1 MKKLFFI
8 MAAAIMMV
16 GCKSVEYVPVIE
28 HRTDTVYQSK
38 VVHDSIY
45 QHDSTYIKEKGDS
58 VYIERWHTKYVL
70 KEKTDTLYES
80 RVDSIPVPYEV
91 IKDVEVE
98 KSLSWWQSMR
108 IYIGGIVCW
117 LLLILAIY
125 GILKWRKWL

>member
-28 HRTDTVYQSK
+28 HRTDTVYKSK

-91 IKDVEVE
+91 VKEVEVE
-98 KSLSWWQSMR
+98 KPLSWWQSMR
-108 IYIGGIVCW
+108 MHIGGIVCW

>member
-1 MKKLFFI
+1 MKNLFFI

-91 IKDVEVE
+91 VKEVEVE

-108 IYIGGIVCW
+108 MHIGGIVCW

>member
-1 MKKLFFI
+1 
-8 MAAAIMMV
+8 MAAALALT
-16 GCKSVEYVPVIE
+16 GCKTTEYVPVIE
-28 HRTDTVYQSK
+28 HRTDTVYRSK

-91 IKDVEVE
+91 VKEVEVE
-98 KSLSWWQSMR
+98 KPLSWWQAMR
-108 IYIGGIVCW
+108 MHIGGIVVW

-125 GILKWRKWL
+125 GILKWRKVI

>member
-8 MAAAIMMV
+8 IAAAIMMV
-16 GCKSVEYVPVIE
+16 GCKSVEYVPVLE

-80 RVDSIPVPYEV
+80 RVDSIPIPYEV
-91 IKDVEVE
+91 VKEVEVE

-108 IYIGGIVCW
+108 MHIGGIVCW

>member
-1 MKKLFFI
+1 MKKLVLL
-8 MAAAIMMV
+8 AACAIMMT
-16 GCKSVEYVPVIE
+16 GCKTTEYMPVPE
-28 HRTDTVYQSK
+28 YHTDTIYQSK

-91 IKDVEVE
+91 VKEVEVE
-98 KSLSWWQSMR
+98 KSLSWWQSARMH
-108 IYIGGIVCW
+108 IGGIVCW

-125 GILKWRKWL
+125 GVMKWRKWL

>member
-1 MKKLFFI
+1 

-28 HRTDTVYQSK
+28 HRTDTVYKSK

-80 RVDSIPVPYEV
+80 RVDSIPIPYEV
-91 IKDVEVE
+91 VKEVEVE

-108 IYIGGIVCW
+108 MHIGGIVCW
-117 LLLILAIY
+117 LMLILAIY

>member
-1 MKKLFFI
+1 

-28 HRTDTVYQSK
+28 HRTDTIYQSK

-91 IKDVEVE
+91 VKEVEVE
-98 KSLSWWQSMR
+98 KSLSWWQSARMH
-108 IYIGGIVCW
+108 IGGIVCW

-125 GILKWRKWL
+125 GVMKWRKWL

>member
-1 MKKLFFI
+1 
-8 MAAAIMMV
+8 MMV

-28 HRTDTVYQSK
+28 HRTDTVYKNK
-38 VVHDSIY
+38 VVYDSIY

-91 IKDVEVE
+91 VKEVEVE
-98 KSLSWWQSMR
+98 KPLSWWQSMR
-108 IYIGGIVCW
+108 IHIGGIVCW

>member
-91 IKDVEVE
+91 VKEVEVE

-108 IYIGGIVCW
+108 MHIGGIVCW

>member
-1 MKKLFFI
+1 MKKLLFI

-16 GCKSVEYVPVIE
+16 SCKSVEYVPVIE

-58 VYIERWHTKYVL
+58 VYIERWHTKYVM

-91 IKDVEVE
+91 VKEVEVE

-108 IYIGGIVCW
+108 MHIGGIVCW
-117 LLLILAIY
+117 LLMILAIY

>member
-1 MKKLFFI
+1 
-8 MAAAIMMV
+8 MMV

-91 IKDVEVE
+91 VKEVEVE

-108 IYIGGIVCW
+108 MHIGGIVCW

>member
-1 MKKLFFI
+1 MKKLVLL
-8 MAAAIMMV
+8 AACAIMMT

-91 IKDVEVE
+91 VKEVEVE
-98 KSLSWWQSMR
+98 KSLSWWQSARMH
-108 IYIGGIVCW
+108 IGGIVCW

-125 GILKWRKWL
+125 GVMKWRKWL

>member
-1 MKKLFFI
+1 MKKLVLL
-8 MAAAIMMV
+8 AACAIMMT
-16 GCKSVEYVPVIE
+16 GCKTTEYVPVPE
-28 HRTDTVYQSK
+28 YHTDTIYQSK

-70 KEKTDTLYES
+70 KEKTDMLYES

-91 IKDVEVE
+91 VKEVEVE
-98 KSLSWWQSMR
+98 KSLSWWQSARMH
-108 IYIGGIVCW
+108 IGGIVCW

-125 GILKWRKWL
+125 GVMKWRKWL

>member
-1 MKKLFFI
+1 MKKLVLL
-8 MAAAIMMV
+8 AACAIMMT
-16 GCKSVEYVPVIE
+16 GCKTTEYVPVPE
-28 HRTDTVYQSK
+28 YHTDTIYQSK

-45 QHDSTYIKEKGDS
+45 QHDSTFIKEKGDS

-91 IKDVEVE
+91 VKEVEVE
-98 KSLSWWQSMR
+98 KSLSWWQSARMH
-108 IYIGGIVCW
+108 IGGIVCW

-125 GILKWRKWL
+125 GVMKWRKWL

>member
-8 MAAAIMMV
+8 IAAAIMMV
-16 GCKSVEYVPVIE
+16 GCKSVEYVPVLE

-58 VYIERWHTKYVL
+58 VYIEHWHTKYVL

-80 RVDSIPVPYEV
+80 RVDSIPIPYEV
-91 IKDVEVE
+91 VKEVEVE

-108 IYIGGIVCW
+108 MHIGGIVCW

>member
-28 HRTDTVYQSK
+28 HRTDTVYKSK

-91 IKDVEVE
+91 VKEVEVE

-108 IYIGGIVCW
+108 MHIGGIVCW
-117 LLLILAIY
+117 MLLILAIY

>member
-1 MKKLFFI
+1 

-91 IKDVEVE
+91 VKEVEVE
-98 KSLSWWQSMR
+98 KSLSWWQSARMH
-108 IYIGGIVCW
+108 IGGIVCW

-125 GILKWRKWL
+125 GVMKWRKWL

>member
-1 MKKLFFI
+1 

-91 IKDVEVE
+91 VKEVEVE

-108 IYIGGIVCW
+108 MHIGGIVCW

>member
-1 MKKLFFI
+1 MKKLVLL
-8 MAAAIMMV
+8 AACAIMMV
-16 GCKSVEYVPVIE
+16 GCKTTEYVPVPE
-28 HRTDTVYQSK
+28 YHTDTIYQSK

-45 QHDSTYIKEKGDS
+45 QHDSTFIKEKGDS

-70 KEKTDTLYES
+70 KELTDTVYES

-91 IKDVEVE
+91 VKEVEVE
-98 KSLSWWQSMR
+98 KPLSWWQSMR
-108 IYIGGIVCW
+108 MHIGGIVVW

>member
-8 MAAAIMMV
+8 IAAAIMMV
-16 GCKSVEYVPVIE
+16 GCKSVEYVPVLE

-80 RVDSIPVPYEV
+80 RVDSIPIPYEV
-91 IKDVEVE
+91 VKEVEVE

-108 IYIGGIVCW
+108 MHIGGIVCW
-117 LLLILAIY
+117 LLLILTIY

>member
-1 MKKLFFI
+1 MKKLLFI

-16 GCKSVEYVPVIE
+16 GCKTTEYVPVPE
-28 HRTDTVYQSK
+28 YHTDTIYQSK

-91 IKDVEVE
+91 VKEVEVE
-98 KSLSWWQSMR
+98 KSLSWWQSARMH
-108 IYIGGIVCW
+108 IGGIVCW

-125 GILKWRKWL
+125 GVMKWRKWL

>member
-1 MKKLFFI
+1 MKKLLFI

-91 IKDVEVE
+91 VKEVEVE
-98 KSLSWWQSMR
+98 KSLSWWQAMR
-108 IYIGGIVCW
+108 MHIGGIVVW

-125 GILKWRKWL
+125 GILKWRKVL

>member
-1 MKKLFFI
+1 MKKLVLL
-8 MAAAIMMV
+8 AACAIMMV
-16 GCKSVEYVPVIE
+16 GCKTTEYVPVPE
-28 HRTDTVYQSK
+28 YHTDTIYQSK

-45 QHDSTYIKEKGDS
+45 QHDSTFIKEKGDS

-70 KEKTDTLYES
+70 KELTDTLYES

-91 IKDVEVE
+91 VKEVEVE
-98 KSLSWWQSMR
+98 KSLSWWQAMR
-108 IYIGGIVCW
+108 MHIGGIVVW

>member
-8 MAAAIMMV
+8 MAAAIMLV
-16 GCKSVEYVPVIE
+16 SCKSVEYVPVIE
-28 HRTDTVYQSK
+28 HRTDTVYKSK

-58 VYIERWHTKYVL
+58 VYIERWHTKYVM

-91 IKDVEVE
+91 VKEVEVE

-108 IYIGGIVCW
+108 MHIGGIVCW

>member
-1 MKKLFFI
+1 MKKLVLL
-8 MAAAIMMV
+8 AACAIMMT

-91 IKDVEVE
+91 VKEVEVE
-98 KSLSWWQSMR
+98 KSLSWWQSARMH
-108 IYIGGIVCW
+108 IGGIVCW

-125 GILKWRKWL
+125 GILKWRKVL

>member
-8 MAAAIMMV
+8 IAAAIMIV

-28 HRTDTVYQSK
+28 HRTDTVYKSK

-91 IKDVEVE
+91 VKEVEVE
-98 KSLSWWQSMR
+98 KPLSWWQSMR
-108 IYIGGIVCW
+108 IHIGGIVCW

>member
-1 MKKLFFI
+1 MKKLLFI

-91 IKDVEVE
+91 VKEVEVE
-98 KSLSWWQSMR
+98 KSLSWWQSARMH
-108 IYIGGIVCW
+108 IGGIVCW

-125 GILKWRKWL
+125 GVMKWRKWL

>member
-1 MKKLFFI
+1 MKKLVLL
-8 MAAAIMMV
+8 AACAIMMT
-16 GCKSVEYVPVIE
+16 GCKTTEYVPVPE
-28 HRTDTVYQSK
+28 YHTDTIYQSK

-91 IKDVEVE
+91 VKEVEVE
-98 KSLSWWQSMR
+98 KSLSWWQSARMH
-108 IYIGGIVCW
+108 IGGIVCW

-125 GILKWRKWL
+125 GVMKWRKWL